1 MVTAA
6 GSTSATPLAG
16 IPSSAALVVKD
27 DTVFLATFV
36 QWCTTATP
44 ARSIELKY
52 TTVHYGR
59 EDLRLLS
66 SRVFNPAIGQVRH
79 HNTTTMAPIFVS

>member
-27 DTVFLATFV
+27 DTVFLATF
-36 QWCTTATP
+36 CAM
-44 ARSIELKY
+44 
-52 TTVHYGR
+52 VHYSYTCKIDR
-59 EDLRLLS
+59 TVDMTLFVLS
-66 SRVFNPAIGQVRH
+66 ETNK
-79 HNTTTMAPIFVS
+79 